1 MNKPGICLV
10 LAASAAA
17 VLLAAAFHSYSSSAE
32 AAAAAGIA
40 PALSAAPA
48 GVDPPRNGAEQL
60 ILTLEHPDEP
70 GVLIIQH
77 HKGAINIT
85 GYKGAFVVVNASLR
99 YPDST
104 GAPGVRPV
112 AGSGLRFSAMEKNN
126 VVTVN
131 TNSHER
137 TIDLDIQVPESF
149 SLHIEKFDSGAI
161 TACRLSG
168 EMDVTSSAGSV
179 QLADISG
186 SAVIST
192 IDGGILARFTSVAEN
207 VPMAFTSVG
216 GDINLVFPEN
226 IDANVKM
233 RTDHGEIFSDFD
245 MNVAPRKSESGT
257 SGETGIQRAF
267 LEAWTCGILGSGGA
281 EILLRS
287 YHGKITIRK
296 SGNQSR

>member
-1 MNKPGICLV
+1 MYKSGTYFV
-10 LAASAAA
+10 LAIIAAA
-17 VLLAAAFHSYSSSAE
+17 VLLAAVFDSESLSAK
-32 AAAAAGIA
+32 A
-40 PALSAAPA
+40 AAPA
-48 GVDPPRNGAEQL
+48 GVEPPRDGAEQL

-77 HKGAINIT
+77 HKGTINIT

-104 GAPGVRPV
+104 GAKGVRPV
-112 AGSGLRFSAMEKNN
+112 AGSGLKFSALEKNN

-161 TACRLSG
+161 TAYHLSG
-168 EMDVTSSAGSV
+168 EMDVTSSSGSV
-179 QLADISG
+179 QLGDISG

-192 IDGGILARFTSVAEN
+192 VDGSIHVRFTGVTGNA
-207 VPMAFTSVG
+207 PMAFTSVG
-216 GDINLVFPEN
+216 GDINVFFPDN
-226 IDANVKM
+226 IDASVKM
-233 RTDHGEIFSDFD
+233 RTDHGEILSDFD
-245 MNVAPRKSESGT
+245 MNVAPRKSGSGT

-267 LEAWTCGILGSGGA
+267 LEEWTCGTLGRGGA
-281 EILLRS
+281 EILFRS
-287 YHGKITIRK
+287 YYGKITIRK